1 MLNKFYP
8 IAVAFLLAAC
18 GGDDTTSSSTPLVTI
33 TNPPTPSPTPSPTVT
48 CSNPHNAEYPTAYKG
63 KFQIPQP
70 ANILPYSYDKGIS
83 FKDYSPGWIYD
94 NPAGKI
100 PNCSREE
107 YIKLMYTQSLDR
119 LKSNG
124 ATMTWIYNYGSWAN
138 ANANEL
144 TINENNYHIPLPIV
158 EFIVEEARKRN
169 IEVYY
174 VWQFS
179 TADINGNTVASL
191 GENLSPSKL
200 SRFLDAHHTQ
210 MIINAKFA
218 QRVGIKGVSADWNA
232 FHIPN
237 LHEPNIKEL
246 YTTKYVGII
255 DSIRA
260 NFTGEVT
267 WGQTGAIYSDPRI
280 INKVDSIHVSVGGP
294 LLTSNENTMLT
305 VEKVEQAITKQIKQM
320 HEYYS
325 CTNVSCTH
333 TPASRQIPVFFEIA
347 VQSRDNYWSEGW
359 VEDGFCVKGKLA
371 DGTQSDC
378 IQNYYTTDF
387 SVQAV
392 GIEGA
397 LRAVTKQSYFKIG
410 GINFHSS
417 FWHSDTLV
425 PSLEG
430 FPNIS
435 QSIRGKPA
443 EKIVKYWFTGT

>member
-1 MLNKFYP
+1 MLNRFYP
-8 IAVAFLLAAC
+8 IAITFLLAAC
-18 GGDDTTSSSTPLVTI
+18 GGDDVTSSSSPLVTI
-33 TNPPTPSPTPSPTVT
+33 TSNPSPAPTPPLTVT
-48 CSNPHNAEYPTAYKG
+48 CVNPHNAEYPTAFKG

-70 ANILPYSYDKGIS
+70 TNILPYSYDKGIS

-94 NPAGKI
+94 SLSGKI

-107 YIKLMYTQSLDR
+107 YIKLMYVQSLDR

-124 ATMTWIYNYGSWAN
+124 ATMTWLYNYGPWDN

-144 TINENNYHIPLPIV
+144 TIDESSYHIPLPIV

-174 VWQFS
+174 VWQF
-179 TADINGNTVASL
+179 TPHDKNGNTVANL
-191 GENLSPSKL
+191 GEELTSQKLNNLL
-200 SRFLDAHHTQ
+200 SAHQRQ
-210 MIINAKFA
+210 MINNAKFA
-218 QRVGIKGVSADWNA
+218 QKTGMKGISADWNA
-232 FHIPN
+232 FHIVN
-237 LHEPNIKEL
+237 LDEPKIKEL
-246 YTTKYVGII
+246 YTTKYVEII
-255 DSIRA
+255 DSIRQ
-260 NFTGEVT
+260 NFNGEIT
-267 WGQTGAIYSDPRI
+267 WGQIGSIYSDPRI

-294 LLTSNENTMLT
+294 LLTNNENATLT
-305 VEKVEQAITKQIKQM
+305 VEKVEQAITKQIKQL

-325 CTNVSCTH
+325 CTAVSCTYI
-333 TPASRQIPVFFEIA
+333 PASRQIPVFFEIA

-359 VEDGFCVKGKLA
+359 VEDGFCVKGKLS
-371 DGTQSDC
+371 DGTQSEC
-378 IQNYYTTDF
+378 VQNSYTTDF
-387 SVQAV
+387 SVQAI

-397 LRAVTKQSYFKIG
+397 LRAVTKQPYFKIG

-425 PSLEG
+425 PSPEG